1 MSGLE
6 LPVNKGA
13 ATVMHID
20 LNSCFAIIEQQANRL
35 LRGKPVGVAA
45 YDTPRGF
52 IVASSYEAKAKG
64 VKLGVNVAQARQLC
78 PHIIIVTPD
87 PSKYREAHKRFKQ
100 VLLAYTNDVTPKSI
114 DEFVVHLEN
123 APVYKQGMTAQAL
136 GYQIKQD
143 IYASLGEAVTVNVGI
158 GPNRFLAKLAAGL
171 HKPNGLDTI
180 THENLR
186 AVYEK
191 LDLLDLPG
199 INTRYKRRL
208 EAYGIKTPL
217 QFLDASEDFLRKR
230 VFKSIVGQHWYMRL
244 RGHEPD
250 RREFSRKTIGHQHAL
265 SKQTADPEELHKI
278 LMKLCEKAGRRLRK
292 NDLYAGGIALWMGFA
307 GNRNLWS
314 ITGQDAFAGQRTGWH
329 HSEKVGARLY
339 ATHDIYAH
347 AKRLLQSAAV
357 TEPVRLMAVT
367 VFDLHCWDPEQL
379 DLFGSERGYLAAR
392 RISDALDAVNNRYG
406 EFVVTPANML
416 SMKGVVL
423 DRIAFGNVR
432 DME

>member
-1 MSGLE
+1 MKLDVSLA
-6 LPVNKGA
+6 KSD
-13 ATVMHID
+13 VMHID

-35 LRGKPVGVAA
+35 LRGRPVGVAA

-52 IVASSYEAKAKG
+52 VVASSYEAKAKG

-78 PHIIIVTPD
+78 PNMVIMTPD
-87 PSKYREAHKRFKQ
+87 PPKYREAHKRFKD
-100 VLLAYTNDVTPKSI
+100 VLLVYTNDVTPKSI
-114 DEFVVHLEN
+114 DEFVMHLEN
-123 APVYKQGMTAQAL
+123 APLYMQGVSAQTI
-136 GYQIKQD
+136 GYQIKNS
-143 IYASLGEAVTVNVGI
+143 IYESLGEAVTVNVGI

-208 EAYGIKTPL
+208 EAFGIATPL
-217 QFLDASEDFLRKR
+217 QFLDADEDYLRKR
-230 VFKSIVGQHWYMRL
+230 VFKSVVGRHWYMRL
-244 RGHEPD
+244 RGYEPD
-250 RREFSRKTIGHQHAL
+250 RREFGRKTIGHQHAM
-265 SKQTADPEELHKI
+265 SKHTADPAELERV

-292 NDLYAGGIALWMGFA
+292 NDLYAGGISLWMSFA

-314 ITGQDAFAGQRTGWH
+314 ITGQDSFAGQRTGWH
-329 HSEKVGARLY
+329 HGEKVGARLY
-339 ATHDIYAH
+339 ATHDLYAH
-347 AKRLLQSAAV
+347 AKRLLQSACV
-357 TEPVRLMAVT
+357 TEPVRLISVS
-367 VFDLHCWDPEQL
+367 VFDLHDWDPEQL

-406 EFVVTPANML
+406 EFVVTPATMMEMN
-416 SMKGVVL
+416 GVVL
-423 DRIAFGNVR
+423 DRIAFGSIR
-432 DME
+432 DMV